1 MPSTSNDFFVLVWML
16 NWNWTYIVKE
26 FLLKDCQ
33 EQCFLQ
39 IFIGRLSE
47 AEFPQNFC
55 WVIVG
60 SSVSFK
66 FLLEDCQRQ
75 SFLKIFVGR
84 LSGAVFPSNFYWK
97 IVRGRV
103 SLKFLLEDC
112 REQCFLQIFIGR
124 LSGAVFPSNF
134 CWKIVGSS
142 VSFEFVLEDCREQ
155 CFLQIFMG
163 RLSWAVFP
171 SNLYWKMVGSRFSFE
186 FFVCEN
192 SVRCKT
198 RLVFRKTEETVS
210 YLLTLK
216 KFRMQSKFRDEANL
230 VSWKQRIYIYKEETA
245 TPLVFTTSVFCLR
258 KPEAERKTTPEWWT
272 IFAWGLHCMWGV
284 RYIVDPFHTLKFF
297 LNLHVLPSS
306 HSKKLFW
313 RKKTKILF

>member
-39 IFIGRLSE
+39 IFIVRVPE
-47 AEFPQNFC
+47 AKFPK
-55 WVIVG
+55 I
-60 SSVSFK
+60 
-66 FLLEDCQRQ
+66 FLLEDCREQC
-75 SFLKIFVGR
+75 FLKIFVGR

-97 IVRGRV
+97 IV
-103 SLKFLLEDC
+103 
-112 REQCFLQIFIGR
+112 
-124 LSGAVFPSNF
+124 
-134 CWKIVGSS
+134 GSS
-142 VSFEFVLEDCREQ
+142 VSFEFVLEDCQE
-155 CFLQIFMG
+155 QIF
-163 RLSWAVFP
+163 LWI
-171 SNLYWKMVGSRFSFE
+171 
-186 FFVCEN
+186 FVCEN

-258 KPEAERKTTPEWWT
+258 KPEAERKTTPELWT